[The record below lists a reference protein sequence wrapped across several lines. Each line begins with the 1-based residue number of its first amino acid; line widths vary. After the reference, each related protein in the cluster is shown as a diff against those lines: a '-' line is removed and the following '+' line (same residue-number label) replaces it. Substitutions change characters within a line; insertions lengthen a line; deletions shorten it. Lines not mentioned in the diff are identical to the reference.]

1 MQQNKKSMTQ
11 TAKQRKIPE
20 RAFTKPAWWTVI
32 FFVPITLLLIECS
45 SMLGVQLLVLISI
58 GPPLLLVDLF
68 FSYFFGLAVSKAFRS
83 KGRGLVLVFLALFLF
98 QTACVAICYVAAMR
112 FKGYPFMDCF
122 DTCTKVDTIVVVR
135 RYLLSSTL
143 VFLPAYYIAPR
154 YYHWMKFY
162 KKPLKQKNGDGTRS
176 R

>member
-1 MQQNKKSMTQ
+1 MQQDRKPT
-11 TAKQRKIPE
+11 TRTVKQKIIPE

-32 FFVPITLLLIECS
+32 FFMPITLLLIECS
-45 SMLGVQLLVLISI
+45 SMLGRQLLALITI

-83 KGRGLVLVFLALFLF
+83 KGRGPVLVFLILILS
-98 QTACVAICYVAAMR
+98 QIVCVTICFVAAMR
-112 FKGYPFMDCF
+112 FKGYPFNDCF
-122 DTCTKVDTIVVVR
+122 DTCIKVDTIVVVR

-143 VFLPAYYIAPR
+143 VFLPAYYIVPR